1 MVNIDYYNG
10 FVTKTSVSK
19 ERIVVVIPP
28 VNSIKQL
35 FDEWNKVLHFPYS
48 PDDWI
53 FVRDLV
59 TDMYWIEAKE
69 ILIYHQQIG
78 NILPTWDVSEYL
90 SFLLSLYEGEYEVE
104 GHDIS
109 FYFNI
114 EEKSVIDKFFPG
126 KSLKEELERLNF
138 KTNSHIQ

>member
-1 MVNIDYYNG
+1 MSQMVNIDYYNG

-78 NILPTWDVSEYL
+78 NILPTWDISEYL
-90 SFLLSLYEGEYEVE
+90 SFLHHLYEGEYEVKK
-104 GHDIS
+104 HNMS

-114 EEKSVIDKFFPG
+114 EEKDIIDKFFPG
-126 KSLKEELERLNF
+126 KSLKDEIDRVNRLN
-138 KTNSHIQ
+138 K